1 MLRIA
6 SLVTAITLVGY
17 VSVGMQS
24 LAASNPAAA
33 SIAPSIAKAIA
44 AVRPTL
50 VRIVVVSREPSQGRE
65 VKSMASG
72 SGAIIS
78 ADGYVVTN
86 HHVIEGATYI
96 TCTLTDRTE
105 VEAKLVGTDPL
116 ADIAVIKLQSRKTP
130 YAYARWGDSD
140 KVKVGDQVYAMGSP
154 LAISQSVTRGIIS
167 NAEMILPKL
176 MGSDSLTLSGEDV
189 GSYVRWLGHDALIL
203 PGNSGGPLVDNNG
216 EIIGINE
223 ISIGLKGAIP
233 SNIARMVSGQLIK
246 TGKVSRGS
254 IGITFQ
260 PILRDSGVVQGALV
274 SAVLADS
281 PAAKAGIVP
290 GDVVTQ
296 IADQKLMAKFDE
308 DIPIINQH
316 VAALKPGSVA
326 VVQLIRA
333 GKAQQLKVNVIQRP
347 SADPGFKALS
357 LLGVTVQDITGSVMK
372 DYSLKSKKGVVITG
386 VLPSGAA
393 GSARPS
399 LRQGDVINT
408 LDGKAVTSV
417 AVLEAL
423 SAEIVKAKGIGA
435 ASLVEYT
442 NDNKQLLTVV
452 KLGEENNTSVGEETP
467 KAWLGVETQVLTRQ
481 LADALNLS
489 GKSGVRVT
497 RVYKGT
503 TAETAGLKIGDV
515 LTKLDDRSINA
526 RQVGDENIF
535 PSMVRQQDV
544 DTDTSLE
551 LIRSGQVVTLNTKLQ
566 LAPKSANEYPTL
578 RDDILEI
585 VVRDITGL
593 ERIQSENKQ
602 GEGVR
607 VISVTQGGWA
617 SLAGLQADD
626 IISKIDGV
634 AVNDLKG
641 FEANMKQLT
650 AKRPASVVMFVV
662 RESETLFVELR
673 PTWPVASSGGK

>member
-1 MLRIA
+1 MISCGHVIA
-6 SLVTAITLVGY
+6 SPKSDI
-17 VSVGMQS
+17 
-24 LAASNPAAA
+24 SN
-33 SIAPSIAKAIA
+33 IAPSIAKAIG
-44 AVRPTL
+44 AVRPAL

-86 HHVIEGATYI
+86 HHVVEGATYI

-105 VEAKLVGTDPL
+105 VEAKLIGTDPL
-116 ADIAVIKLQSRKTP
+116 ADIAVVKLKARKAP
-130 YAYARWGDSD
+130 YPFATWGNSD

-167 NAEMILPKL
+167 NSEMILPKL
-176 MGSDSLTLSGEDV
+176 MGDSLTLSGEDV

-216 EIIGINE
+216 TIIGINE

-233 SNIARMVSGQLIK
+233 SNIARMVAAQLIK
-246 TGKVSRGS
+246 DGRVSRGS

-260 PILRDSGVVQGALV
+260 PLLRDSGIMQGALV
-274 SAVLADS
+274 SAVRADS
-281 PAAKAGIVP
+281 PAAKAGILP

-296 IADQKLMAKFDE
+296 ISGQKVTAQFDE

-316 VAALKPGSVA
+316 VAALKPGSV
-326 VVQLIRA
+326 VPVDILRA
-333 GKAQQLKVNVIQRP
+333 GKNQQLKVNVIQRP
-347 SADPGFKALS
+347 SADPGFRALS
-357 LLGVTVQDITGSVMK
+357 LLGVTVQDITASVMK
-372 DYSLKSKKGVVITG
+372 DYDLKSKNGVVITG

-393 GSARPS
+393 GSARPA
-399 LRQGDVINT
+399 LRQGDVIT
-408 LDGKAVTSV
+408 SLDGKPVTSV
-417 AVLEAL
+417 AVLETL
-423 SAEIVKAKGIGA
+423 SAEIVKAKGVGV

-442 NDNKQLLTVV
+442 NDEKRQITVV

-481 LADALNLS
+481 LADALKLS

-503 TAETAGLKIGDV
+503 TAETAGLKVGDV
-515 LTKLDDRSINA
+515 LMKMDGRTVNA

-535 PSMVRQQDV
+535 PSMVRQMDI
-544 DTDTSLE
+544 DSDTSIE
-551 LIRSGQVVTLNTKLQ
+551 LVRGEETKTVSVKLQ
-566 LAPKSANEYPTL
+566 LAPKSSNEYPTL

-585 VVRDITGL
+585 VVRDITGM
-593 ERIQSENKQ
+593 ERIESENKQ

-626 IISKIDGV
+626 IISKVDGQPV
-634 AVNDLKG
+634 KNLKS
-641 FEANMKQLT
+641 FEATMQQL
-650 AKRPASVVMFVV
+650 KSKKPASVVLFVV
-662 RESETLFVELR
+662 RESETLYVELR
-673 PTWPVASSGGK
+673 PTWPVAVSGGK

>member
-1 MLRIA
+1 MLRIT
-6 SLVTAITLVGY
+6 SIFTGFAIVVPLIACGHV
-17 VSVGMQS
+17 V
-24 LAASNPAAA
+24 AAPKSDIAN
-33 SIAPSIAKAIA
+33 IAPSIAKAIGS
-44 AVRPTL
+44 VRPAL

-105 VEAKLVGTDPL
+105 VEAKLIGTDPL
-116 ADIAVIKLQSRKTP
+116 ADIAVVKLKARKAP
-130 YAYARWGDSD
+130 YPFARWGDSD

-167 NAEMILPKL
+167 NSEMILPKM
-176 MGSDSLTLSGEDV
+176 MGDSLTLSGEDV

-216 EIIGINE
+216 TIIGINE

-233 SNIARMVSGQLIK
+233 SNIARMVAAQLIK
-246 TGKVSRGS
+246 YGRVSRGS

-260 PILRDSGVVQGALV
+260 PLLRDSGISQGALV
-274 SAVLADS
+274 SAVRADS

-290 GDVVTQ
+290 GDVVTK
-296 IADQKLMAKFDE
+296 ISGQKVTAQFDE

-316 VAALKPGSVA
+316 VAALKPGSVVA
-326 VVQLIRA
+326 VDILRA
-333 GKAQQLKVNVIQRP
+333 GKNQQLKVNVIQRP

-357 LLGVTVQDITGSVMK
+357 LLGVTVQDITASVMK
-372 DYSLKSKKGVVITG
+372 DYGLKSKKGVVITG

-393 GSARPS
+393 GSARPA
-399 LRQGDVINT
+399 LRPGDVITT
-408 LDGKAVTSV
+408 LDGKPVTNV

-423 SAEIVKAKGIGA
+423 SAEIVKTKGIGV

-442 NDNKQLLTVV
+442 NDEKQQLTVV

-481 LADALNLS
+481 LADALKLS

-515 LTKLDDRSINA
+515 LIKMAGRTINA

-535 PSMVRQQDV
+535 PSMVRQMDI
-544 DTDTSLE
+544 DSETSIE
-551 LIRSGQVVTLNTKLQ
+551 LVRGEENKTVNVKLQ
-566 LAPKSANEYPTL
+566 LAPKSSNEYPTL
-578 RDDILEI
+578 RDDVLEI
-585 VVRDITGL
+585 VVRDITGM
-593 ERIQSENKQ
+593 ERIEAENKQ
-602 GEGVR
+602 GEGVK

-626 IISKIDGV
+626 IISKVDGQP
-634 AVNDLKG
+634 VNNLKG
-641 FEANMKQLT
+641 FETMMKKLST
-650 AKRPASVVMFVV
+650 KKPASVVLFVV
-662 RESETLFVELR
+662 RETETLFVELR
-673 PTWPVASSGGK
+673 PTWPTAVSGSK